1 MYYKKLG
8 RFHQRKFKKIAY
20 KAIKTVKHGIIQGA
34 KILTEMIVIY
44 HQCLLHLISF
54 RGLSDKTIAKTAYKT

>member
-1 MYYKKLG
+1 MYYKKLE
-8 RFHQRKFKKIAY
+8 RFHRRKFKAY
-20 KAIKTVKHGIIQGA
+20 KAIKTVKNGMIQGA

-54 RGLSDKTIAKTAYKT
+54 RGLSDKTNAKTAFKT

>member
-8 RFHQRKFKKIAY
+8 KFHRGKFKKIAH
-20 KAIKTVKHGIIQGA
+20 KAIKTVKNGMIQGA

-54 RGLSDKTIAKTAYKT
+54 RGLSDKTNAKTAFKT